1 MLSSSRGQEREQTSG
16 DGGSTN
22 VQESSNSLYA
32 ALARTAAR
40 GAGLYFSRPMRLFRP
55 TKISG
60 WTTLRHVAA
69 SEGRSL
75 SPAFIANLIR
85 TQGALVIPRHFIPPL
100 LVNTCLGTIL
110 FTTYTHV
117 YDAVHREDFC
127 QSSTA
132 ASAIAGAAAGAIQ
145 SIAGAPAENV
155 RLYLEG
161 DVTGKQTSAQGWR
174 QAWKEVFVDSSRSER
189 IEDRKSLRQEARATR
204 QWMREVAGMS
214 MSRGWEGWRWN
225 CAKDT
230 LGFALFFATFDVSRH
245 VATHVSHVLAPT
257 GIEDRNSW
265 KPFPGIHRV
274 AQSLVL
280 VGGGVIGGIGHELIA
295 RPFDTARRIIY
306 IHNTHIRVESA
317 KQLKKY
323 HLFDPISNLSY
334 RQTLMSNMTT
344 SVNVLKEAI
353 KEEGLTSFFRSTT
366 PTSFDSRSS
375 PYQRLQTALR
385 TLGRVGPWGI
395 AFVVWE
401 ATGGIS
407 T

>member
-1 MLSSSRGQEREQTSG
+1 MASIPRGQERT
-16 DGGSTN
+16 GSDRGETN

-75 SPAFIANLIR
+75 SPAFITNLIR

-117 YDAVHREDFC
+117 YDVVHQESFC
-127 QSSTA
+127 SNSTA
-132 ASAIAGAAAGAIQ
+132 ASAIAGATAGAVQ
-145 SIAGAPAENV
+145 SIIGAPAENV

-161 DVTGKQTSAQGWR
+161 DMTGKQTSVQGWR
-174 QAWKEVFVDSSRSER
+174 QAWKEVFVDSSQSQETR
-189 IEDRKSLRQEARATR
+189 DLKALRREARATR
-204 QWMREVAGMS
+204 DWMREVADMS
-214 MSRGWEGWRWN
+214 MTRGWEGWRWS

-245 VATHVSHVLAPT
+245 IATHVYQILTPT
-257 GIEDRNSW
+257 GAEDRNSW
-265 KPFPGIHRV
+265 KPFSGLSRI

-280 VGGGVIGGIGHELIA
+280 VGGGVVGGIGHEFIA
-295 RPFDTARRIIY
+295 RPFDTARRIIH
-306 IHNTHIRVESA
+306 IHDTHTRAECAKELKSHRYSDPGSDPLHRQSHRSLIKVLNRTIR
-317 KQLKKY
+317 
-323 HLFDPISNLSY
+323 
-334 RQTLMSNMTT
+334 
-344 SVNVLKEAI
+344 
-353 KEEGLTSFFRSTT
+353 EEGFLYFFRSHT
-366 PTSFDSRSS
+366 PTTFDSGSS
-375 PYQRLQTALR
+375 PYQRLKTALR

-401 ATGGIS
+401 ATEGVS
-407 T
+407 TRLRG

>member
-1 MLSSSRGQEREQTSG
+1 MPLGKSQLMASSSRGQKQEQAGG
-16 DGGSTN
+16 DGGDAN
-22 VQESSNSLYA
+22 VQESSNSVYA

-75 SPAFIANLIR
+75 SPTFITNLIR

-117 YDAVHREDFC
+117 YDAAHREDFC

-132 ASAIAGAAAGAIQ
+132 ASAIAGATAGAVQ

-174 QAWKEVFVDSSRSER
+174 QAWKEVFVDSSQAEAAK
-189 IEDRKSLRQEARATR
+189 DRKTLRREARATR

-230 LGFALFFATFDVSRH
+230 LAQNFRINGH
-245 VATHVSHVLAPT
+245 PGPT
-257 GIEDRNSW
+257 
-265 KPFPGIHRV
+265 
-274 AQSLVL
+274 
-280 VGGGVIGGIGHELIA
+280 
-295 RPFDTARRIIY
+295 
-306 IHNTHIRVESA
+306 
-317 KQLKKY
+317 
-323 HLFDPISNLSY
+323 
-334 RQTLMSNMTT
+334 
-344 SVNVLKEAI
+344 
-353 KEEGLTSFFRSTT
+353 
-366 PTSFDSRSS
+366 
-375 PYQRLQTALR
+375 
-385 TLGRVGPWGI
+385 
-395 AFVVWE
+395 
-401 ATGGIS
+401 
-407 T
+407 

>member
-1 MLSSSRGQEREQTSG
+1 MTSSSRAQERAGG
-16 DGGSTN
+16 DDGESDI
-22 VQESSNSLYA
+22 QESSNSLYA

-75 SPAFIANLIR
+75 SPTFIANLIR

-110 FTTYTHV
+110 FTTYTHT
-117 YDAVHREDFC
+117 YDAVHRESFC
-127 QSSTA
+127 SNSTA
-132 ASAIAGAAAGAIQ
+132 ASAIAGATAGAVQ
-145 SIAGAPAENV
+145 SIIGAPAENV

-161 DVTGKQTSAQGWR
+161 DMTGKQTSVQGWR
-174 QAWKEVFVDSSRSER
+174 QAWKDVFVDSSRLEETR
-189 IEDRKSLRQEARATR
+189 NREALRREARATR
-204 QWMREVAGMS
+204 EWMREVAEMS
-214 MSRGWEGWRWN
+214 MSRGWEGWRWS

-245 VATHVSHVLAPT
+245 IATHVSHVLAPIDT
-257 GIEDRNSW
+257 DDHNPW
-265 KPFPGIHRV
+265 KPFSSMSRV

-280 VGGGVIGGIGHELIA
+280 VGGGVVGGIGHEFIA
-295 RPFDTARRIIY
+295 RPFDTARRIIH
-306 IHNTHIRVESA
+306 IHETHTRAESA
-317 KQLKKY
+317 KRLKNRHY
-323 HLFDPISNLSY
+323 SDLGPDLFH
-334 RQTLMSNMTT
+334 RQTLRSKLMT
-344 SVNVLKEAI
+344 SISVLKEAAR
-353 KEEGLTSFFRSTT
+353 EEGLVYFFRSVT

-385 TLGRVGPWGI
+385 TLARVGPWGV

-401 ATGGIS
+401 ATGGLGA
-407 T
+407 

>member
-1 MLSSSRGQEREQTSG
+1 MTSLSRGQEPTGG
-16 DGGSTN
+16 DRGEISA
-22 VQESSNSLYA
+22 QESSNSIYA

-75 SPAFIANLIR
+75 SPAFISNLVR

-110 FTTYTHV
+110 FTTYTYA
-117 YDAVHREDFC
+117 YDMAHQESFC
-127 QSSTA
+127 PNSTA
-132 ASAIAGAAAGAIQ
+132 ASAIAGAAAGAVQ
-145 SIAGAPAENV
+145 SIVGAPAENV

-161 DVTGKQTSAQGWR
+161 DMTGKQTSVQGWR
-174 QAWKEVFVDSSRSER
+174 QAWKEVFLDADRSEGGK
-189 IEDRKSLRQEARATR
+189 DRKTLRREARATR
-204 QWMREVAGMS
+204 EWMREVADMS
-214 MSRGWEGWRWN
+214 MTRGWEGWRWS

-230 LGFALFFATFDVSRH
+230 LGFALFFATFDVSRRM
-245 VATHVSHVLAPT
+245 ATHVSHMLTPT
-257 GIEDRNSW
+257 GAEDRNSW
-265 KPFPGIHRV
+265 KPFSGMNRI

-280 VGGGVIGGIGHELIA
+280 VGGGVIGGIAHEFVA
-295 RPFDTARRIIY
+295 RPFDTARRVL
-306 IHNTHIRVESA
+306 HVHHTHTRAESA
-317 KQLKKY
+317 KELKSRL
-323 HLFDPISNLSY
+323 HSDPAPSPLQEQSRRSSMVASI
-334 RQTLMSNMTT
+334 
-344 SVNVLKEAI
+344 NVLKRTI
-353 KEEGLTSFFRSTT
+353 KDEGMLYFFQSNTL
-366 PTSFDSRSS
+366 TSFDSKSS

-401 ATGGIS
+401 ATGGVNA
-407 T
+407 